1 MFYNNDSFKNER
13 RFIMK
18 KQSIKKMLMLGLA
31 GISLATVGAVASQ
44 APTVSASTVTTTK
57 KAAKKMTINWPNRIK
72 AIKEAKKYAITDHL
86 SKKMTSQLLSGTN
99 RYIKPKPTF
108 SKATT
113 KYALGQLKINWD
125 VNAALLTKE
134 LYQENGKLP
143 AKNDTK
149 SILIKFGLFTPKQA
163 EYAINNLP
171 KAYFV
176 SSKKV
181 VPNAAMAV
189 KKTMVQRRNA
199 LKMANEYANVNHLSM
214 AGTYMAT
221 KAYYS
226 KYPTAV
232 IKYAINHVKANWNKN
247 ALYAAKKYKKIVKMT
262 NKQIYNQLINGDRF
276 NETEAKYAISHL

>member
-1 MFYNNDSFKNER
+1 
-13 RFIMK
+13 MK

-31 GISLATVGAVASQ
+31 GISLATVGAVSGQMPTAS
-44 APTVSASTVTTTK
+44 ANAVTTAK
-57 KAAKKMTINWPNRIK
+57 KATINWPNRIK
-72 AIKEAKKYAITDHL
+72 AIKIAKKYTITDHL
-86 SKKMTSQLLSGTN
+86 SKKMASQLLSGTN
-99 RYIKPKPTF
+99 RYIKRKPTF

-143 AKNDTK
+143 KNGIK
-149 SILIKFGLFTPKQA
+149 SILIKFFLFTPKQA
-163 EYAINNLP
+163 EYAVNNLP
-171 KAYFV
+171 KTYFV
-176 SSKKV
+176 SSKK
-181 VPNAAMAV
+181 AAPSKATAV
-189 KKTMVQRRNA
+189 KGTVTQRRNA

-214 AGTYMAT
+214 SDTYMAT

-226 KYPTAV
+226 NYPTSA

-262 NKQIYNQLINGDRF
+262 NKQIYNQLISRHGDRF
-276 NETEAKYAISHL
+276 TKAQAKYAISHL

>member
-1 MFYNNDSFKNER
+1 
-13 RFIMK
+13 MK

-31 GISLATVGAVASQ
+31 GISLATVGAVSGQTPTAS
-44 APTVSASTVTTTK
+44 ANAVTT
-57 KAAKKMTINWPNRIK
+57 AKKTTINWPNRIK
-72 AIKEAKKYAITDHL
+72 AIKIAKKYTITEHL
-86 SKKMTSQLLSGTN
+86 SKKMASQLLSGTN
-99 RYIKPKPTF
+99 RYIKRKPTF

-143 AKNDTK
+143 AKNETK

-163 EYAINNLP
+163 EYAVNNLP

-176 SSKKV
+176 SSKK
-181 VPNAAMAV
+181 AAPSKATAV
-189 KKTMVQRRNA
+189 KGTATQRKNA
-199 LKMANEYANVNHLSM
+199 LSMANEYANVNHLSM
-214 AGTYMAT
+214 SDTYMAT

-226 KYPTAV
+226 NYPTAV

-262 NKQIYNQLINGDRF
+262 NKQIYNQLISRHGDRF
-276 NETEAKYAISHL
+276 TKAQAKYAISHL